1 MLYLQ
6 VFVNKKSYG
15 DCQLLNR
22 ILPCIIFCQTF
33 VCADLFEAVCAENTV
48 KVEALIHAGAK
59 VNAHM
64 QTPLLLF

>member
-6 VFVNKKSYG
+6 MFVNKKSYG

-22 ILPCIIFCQTF
+22 ILLCIIFCQTF
-33 VCADLFEAVCAENTV
+33 ACADLFEAVCAGKEEV
-48 KVEALIHAGAK
+48 LIREGAK
-59 VNAHM
+59 VNDTHM